1 MDIPNEGWLSSR
13 GAAMSISCDDD
24 PDMGTCSEPARRRIR
39 AFRAAGGSRRRA
51 RCTRA
56 GALRSSGSTDPPA
69 ALLSLTPVKVQRVA
83 SAVPQ
88 FLNWLS
94 HVAGALVLARS

>member
-1 MDIPNEGWLSSR
+1 
-13 GAAMSISCDDD
+13 MSISCDDD

-56 GALRSSGSTDPPA
+56 GALRSSGST
-69 ALLSLTPVKVQRVA
+69 
-83 SAVPQ
+83 
-88 FLNWLS
+88 
-94 HVAGALVLARS
+94 